1 MKQLNRINY
10 FQGRRPRF
18 SVLFGTG
25 TNAPSHSL
33 VALLDMEVV
42 NNNFYEADTFQ
53 VRAVLSA
60 QKAPHNGAA
69 WWLSQPE
76 IMVSITVGTE
86 PSGSVQGSG
95 TTLIVGRVDDVVV
108 DPVADEIILSGRDLT
123 GLLIDSRTSGDAMQQ
138 YQNSTASQI
147 VEGLLAPFSSWFSGN
162 NIQPTTQQV
171 GHYAGGNFLYLFRN
185 RSVWDV
191 IVWLAQTN
199 VGSGG
204 SPDPFV
210 AYVDGFSLNF
220 GPAPTPTGYFLIE
233 WSPSASTSKTA
244 YPMAN
249 VTHLD
254 IAHNLTLAKDVSVTV
269 MGFNPTIGRYSA
281 TASGKHAQGHTGG
294 GSFSQ
299 SLYSSVGYQHFV
311 FVQNGIT
318 PIQAQQMAQA
328 KAKAL
333 SQHEYILRVTMPGDP
348 TLDPTQIVRF
358 KSPLLPNNEMDFWV
372 NAVTWR
378 LNESKGF
385 EMELWL
391 KNHPTG
397 QQVVL

>member
-1 MKQLNRINY
+1 MKQLNQINY

-25 TNAPSHSL
+25 TSAPYHYL
-33 VALLDMEVV
+33 EALLDMEVV

-76 IMVSITVGTE
+76 IILSVSVGTD
-86 PSGSVQGSG
+86 SGQAIL

-171 GHYAGGNFLYLFRN
+171 GSYFSGNFLYLFRN

-210 AYVDGFSLNF
+210 AYVKGSGLSF
-220 GPAPTPTGYFLIE
+220 GAAPTPAGYFLIE
-233 WSPSASTSKTA
+233 WVPPAPTTPTA

-269 MGFNPTIGRYSA
+269 MGFNPAVGRYSV

-333 SQHEYILRVTMPGDP
+333 SQHEYIMRVTMPGDP

-378 LNESKGF
+378 MNESKGF

>member
-1 MKQLNRINY
+1 MKQLNRIVT

-25 TNAPSHSL
+25 TNSPPHPL
-33 VALLDMEVV
+33 VSLLDMEVV

-53 VRAVLSA
+53 IRAVLSA
-60 QKAPHNGAA
+60 QTAPYNGAS

-76 IMVSITVGTE
+76 ILLSVTVGTE
-86 PSGSVQGSG
+86 PSGSAQGSG

-147 VEGLLAPFSSWFSGN
+147 VEGLLAPFSPWFAGN
-162 NIQPTTQQV
+162 NIQATTQPV
-171 GHYAGGNFLYLFRN
+171 GSYFSGNFLYMFRN
-185 RSVWDV
+185 RSIWDV

-220 GPAPTPTGYFLIE
+220 GPAKPPTGYFLIE
-233 WSPSASTSKTA
+233 WTPSAPTAKTA
-244 YPMAN
+244 YPMSN
-249 VTHLD
+249 VTRLD

-269 MGFNPTIGRYSA
+269 MGFNPMIGRYSV

-311 FVQNGIT
+311 YVQNGIT

-358 KSPLLPNNEMDFWV
+358 KSSLVPGGEMDFWV

-378 LNESKGF
+378 LNESKGLD
-385 EMELWL
+385 MELWL

>member
-1 MKQLNRINY
+1 MKQLNRIDY

-25 TNAPSHSL
+25 TNSPAIPLTDL
-33 VALLDMEVV
+33 VDMEVV

-53 VRAVLSA
+53 IRAVLSG
-60 QKAPHNGAA
+60 QKAPYNGSS

-76 IMVSITVGTE
+76 ILLSVTVGTE
-86 PSGSVQGSG
+86 PGSSTQGSG

-108 DPVADEIILSGRDLT
+108 DPVSDEIILSGRDLT

-147 VEGLLAPFSSWFSGN
+147 VQGLLAPFSAWFAGN
-162 NIQPTTQQV
+162 KIQATTQQV
-171 GHYAGGNFLYLFRN
+171 GAYFGGNFLYLFRN

-204 SPDPFV
+204 SPDPYV
-210 AYVDGFSLNF
+210 AFVDGFSLNF
-220 GPAPTPTGYFLIE
+220 GPAPAPTGYFLIE
-233 WSPSASTSKTA
+233 WTPPGPTSKTA
-244 YPMAN
+244 HPTAN

-269 MGFNPTIGRYSA
+269 MGFNPVIGRYSV

-311 FVQNGIT
+311 FIQNGLT
-318 PIQAQQMAQA
+318 PIQAQQMAQS

-348 TLDPTQIVRF
+348 TLDPSQIVRF
-358 KSPLLPNNEMDFWV
+358 KSALVPGGEMDFWV

-378 LNESKGF
+378 LNESKGLD
-385 EMELWL
+385 MELWL

-397 QQVVL
+397 SQVVL

>member
-1 MKQLNRINY
+1 MKQLNHIDY

-25 TNAPSHSL
+25 TNSPTHPL
-33 VALLDMEVV
+33 VALVDMEVV

-53 VRAVLSA
+53 IRAVLSG
-60 QKAPHNGAA
+60 QKAPYNQAA

-76 IMVSITVGTE
+76 ILLSVTVGTE
-86 PSGSVQGSG
+86 PQASVQGSG

-147 VEGLLAPFSSWFSGN
+147 VQGLLAPFSAWFAGN
-162 NIQPTTQQV
+162 NITATTQQV
-171 GHYAGGNFLYLFRN
+171 GAYFGGNFLYLFRN

-210 AYVDGFSLNF
+210 AFVDGFSLSF
-220 GPAPTPTGYFLIE
+220 GPASPPTGYFLIE
-233 WSPSASTSKTA
+233 WTPPAPTAKTS
-244 YPMAN
+244 YPTAN

-269 MGFNPTIGRYSA
+269 MGFNPMIGRYSV

-311 FVQNGIT
+311 YVQNGIT
-318 PIQAQQMAQA
+318 PIQAQQIAQS

-348 TLDPTQIVRF
+348 TLDPSQIVRF
-358 KSPLLPNNEMDFWV
+358 KSPLIPGGEMDFWV

-378 LNESKGF
+378 LNESNGLD
-385 EMELWL
+385 MELWL

-397 QQVVL
+397 SQVVL

>member
-18 SVLFGTG
+18 SVLFGIG
-25 TNAPSHSL
+25 TNSPTHAL
-33 VALLDMEVV
+33 FDLLDMEVV

-53 VRAVLSA
+53 IRAVLSG
-60 QKAPHNGAA
+60 QKAPYNGAS
-69 WWLSQPE
+69 WWLQQPE
-76 IMVSITVGTE
+76 IMVSVTVGTQ
-86 PSGSVQGSG
+86 PGTSAQGSG
-95 TTLIVGRVDDVVV
+95 RTLIVGRVDDVVA
-108 DPVADEIILSGRDLT
+108 DPVSDEIILSGRDLT

-147 VEGLLAPFSSWFSGN
+147 VQGLMGNFSSWFAGN
-162 NIQPTTQQV
+162 NIAATTEPV
-171 GHYAGGNFLYLFRN
+171 GSYFSGNFLYLFRN

-199 VGSGG
+199 VGNGG
-204 SPDPFV
+204 SPDPYV

-233 WSPSASTSKTA
+233 WTLPGPTAKTA
-244 YPMAN
+244 YPVAN

-254 IAHNLTLAKDVSVTV
+254 IAHNLTLAKDVSVTI
-269 MGFNPTIGRYSA
+269 MGFNPMIGRYSV

-311 FVQNGIT
+311 YVINGIT
-318 PIQAQQMAQA
+318 PIQAQAIAQA

-348 TLDPTQIVRF
+348 TLDPAQVVRF
-358 KSPLLPNNEMDFWV
+358 KSPLIPGGEMDFWV
-372 NAVTWR
+372 NAVTWK
-378 LNESKGF
+378 LNESKGLD
-385 EMELWL
+385 MELWL

-397 QQVVL
+397 SQVVL

>member
-1 MKQLNRINY
+1 MKQLNQINY

-25 TNAPSHSL
+25 TSAPYHYL
-33 VALLDMEVV
+33 EALLDMEVV

-76 IMVSITVGTE
+76 LILSISVGTD
-86 PSGSVQGSG
+86 SGQAIL

-171 GHYAGGNFLYLFRN
+171 GSYFSGNFLYLFRN

-210 AYVDGFSLNF
+210 AYVKGSGLNF

-233 WSPSASTSKTA
+233 WTPPAPTAPTA

-269 MGFNPTIGRYSA
+269 MGFNPAVGRYSV

-318 PIQAQQMAQA
+318 PIQAQQMAQS

-333 SQHEYILRVTMPGDP
+333 SQHEYILRITMPGDP
-348 TLDPTQIVRF
+348 TLATQIVRF

-385 EMELWL
+385 EMEPWL